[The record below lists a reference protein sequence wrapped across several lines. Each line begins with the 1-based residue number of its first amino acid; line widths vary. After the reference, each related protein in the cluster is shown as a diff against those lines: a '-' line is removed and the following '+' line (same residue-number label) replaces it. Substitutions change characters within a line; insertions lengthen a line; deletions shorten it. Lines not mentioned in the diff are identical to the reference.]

1 MDEKKPWLE
10 KVLDDATAEVKS
22 WPNWL
27 RDRGVEKQED
37 KQNVRGARASAGASN
52 QKEKRQSFD

>member
-1 MDEKKPWLE
+1 MMDNKRGWLE

-27 RDRGVEKQED
+27 KNKEVEDQED
-37 KQNVRGARASAGASN
+37 KKEARRAGA
-52 QKEKRQSFD
+52 